1 MKVDLRFVKVEV
13 GGMFLV
19 GQLSGDSL
27 EILARDLADGG
38 KQSFSF
44 TARVLGD
51 KVFMNSN
58 LS

>member
-1 MKVDLRFVKVEV
+1 MDLRFVKVEV